1 VQGNPLLADAREL
14 ARIALDTLVD
24 GRGVQ
29 PVKLA
34 ELVPLARRNG
44 LFVESLGTLDDIY
57 RDLDAG
63 KGKWKP
69 VETVDEDG
77 DVSRRD
83 PTPDDKR
90 EQAAAFLDRAMATR
104 FGSVLKRLMNG
115 LMFVDSKGRNYQF
128 GSREG
133 ARQATYNCVRK

>member
-1 VQGNPLLADAREL
+1 M
-14 ARIALDTLVD
+14 D
-24 GRGVQ
+24 GRID
-29 PVKLA
+29 
-34 ELVPLARRNG
+34 G
-44 LFVESLGTLDDIY
+44 LNYGSYKQERVHRSTRVWTLYLDLEESLGTLDDIY

-83 PTPDDKR
+83 PTAEDKR